1 MSVFVSQ
8 KNAKRRP
15 IVIAGPCAAESFD
28 LMLTVGTAMKKLA
41 DELGFDYVFKASFD
55 KANRTSSSSA
65 RGPGIK
71 TATQWFGDIKQKL
84 GVPVLT
90 DVHETQQVKP
100 IAEICDVLQ
109 IPAFL
114 CRQTDLVVAAAES
127 GRRVN
132 IKKGQFMAPGAMA
145 HIVSKARASTGA
157 ESDLQ
162 RIWLTERGA
171 SFGYGNL
178 VVDMRAFPI
187 MALSKAPLILD
198 ITHSTQLPATG
209 GDGSATSGSTS
220 SGQRHFA
227 PVLARAATATGYLSG
242 YFLEVHTDPA
252 KAISDK
258 DAQLSI
264 AQATTL
270 LQQLIPFWQ
279 ESQAFAAID
288 KQFQD

>member
-1 MSVFVSQ
+1 
-8 KNAKRRP
+8 
-15 IVIAGPCAAESFD
+15 
-28 LMLTVGTAMKKLA
+28 MLTVGTAMAKLGK
-41 DELGFDYVFKASFD
+41 ELGFDYVFKASFD
-55 KANRTSSSSA
+55 KANRTSSGSA
-65 RGPGIK
+65 RGPGLA

-90 DVHETQQVKP
+90 DVHETIQVKP
-100 IAEICDVLQ
+100 VAEVCDVLQ

-127 GRRVN
+127 GRQMN

-145 HIVSKARASTGA
+145 HIVKKARAATGA
-157 ESDLQ
+157 EQDLN
-162 RIWLTERGA
+162 RVWLTERGA
-171 SFGYGNL
+171 TFGYGNL

-187 MALSKAPLILD
+187 MAASQAPLLLD
-198 ITHSTQLPATG
+198 ITHSTQLPAG
-209 GDGSATSGSTS
+209 GEGGTTS
-220 SGQRHFA
+220 SGERRFA
-227 PVLARAATATGYLSG
+227 PVLARAATATGHLAG

-270 LQQLIPFWQ
+270 LKQLIPFWR
-279 ESQAFAAID
+279 ESQSFSAID
-288 KQFQD
+288 KEFV